1 LSQPPETTYE
11 SKKENHACLILLG
24 LISLAYCAWILSLP
38 LFPTQ
43 DGPMH
48 LYYARIMQALLMH
61 RDPGIFPQYFVIKHL
76 FPPYSLYYYLL
87 LALSTVMSLVA
98 ADKVVVCLYVVLFL
112 FGFRYLA
119 LSVGQEGKQSGNVM
133 ALLITPVVL
142 NWPLGMGFVNFC
154 LSTALSLWALGLWC
168 RVSRSPG
175 DSRATVRLIA
185 FVVLCFVIMLT
196 HPVPLLGVL
205 GFCCV
210 ELGVRLVLL
219 FRRDPSYQSRV
230 PREYIRDAAALLLA
244 GTTLIYVKAFTTHNV
259 LKQIDVVTKKQYLQ
273 NVRNTAPGMVLL
285 HTFTAF
291 AGHGIWDLLYRGSVF
306 AVLGIAVVIGVRDLR
321 RSLKAGRWSVANTWL
336 VLCLLLIVT
345 LPVIPPELNGSHFFS
360 ARLVIFVWIA
370 GLVAAAG
377 VARPRLG
384 TTRMFTGAS
393 VFAVAVTGVI
403 LMLAM
408 RRINP
413 IAAQI
418 AIAETMPLEGRQQV
432 GVLLID
438 SNYSSPGSIT
448 YDPYYW
454 SGARIFRRQDS
465 ILYNTPWLDLAIIPV
480 GAQSATA
487 AGKIDSLSLEWQAK
501 MRKTMLGSA
510 AMRALVFPQ
519 ISMAVINHGGMA
531 FRGGLDPVLAGDP
544 VAGHRWSCR
553 AETVYTLCS
562 LGSETKAI
570 AP

>member
-1 LSQPPETTYE
+1 LLHHLETTGE
-11 SKKENHACLILLG
+11 SKKENFACLLLLG
-24 LISLAYCAWILSLP
+24 LISLAYCVWILSLP

-48 LYYARIMQALLMH
+48 LYYARIMQALLLH

-87 LALSTVMSLVA
+87 LALSTVMSLVS
-98 ADKVVVCLYVVLFL
+98 ADKVVICLYVVLFL

-119 LSVGQEGKQSGNVM
+119 RSVGREGRQSGNVM

-154 LSTALSLWALGLWC
+154 LSTALSLWTLGLWC

-175 DSRATVRLIA
+175 DSRAMLRLA
-185 FVVLCFVIMLT
+185 GFVVLCFVIMLT

-205 GFCCV
+205 GFCCI
-210 ELGVRLVLL
+210 EMGVRLVLV
-219 FRRDPSYQSRV
+219 FRQTRASDGVRSRV
-230 PREYIRDAAALLLA
+230 SREFIRDAVALLLA
-244 GTTLIYVKAFTTHNV
+244 GTTLIYVKAFTTHHV
-259 LKQIDVVTKKQYLQ
+259 LKQIDVVSKRQYLH
-273 NVRNTAPGMVLL
+273 NVRNTAPGMFLL

-306 AVLGIAVVIGVRDLR
+306 GVLAIAVVIGVRDVR

-336 VLCLLLIVT
+336 VLCLLLIVA
-345 LPVIPPELNGSHFFS
+345 LPVIPPELNSSHFFS

-384 TTRMFTGAS
+384 ATRILTGAS
-393 VFAVAVTGVI
+393 LFAVAVTGVI
-403 LMLAM
+403 LLLAV

-413 IAAQI
+413 IARQI
-418 AIAETMPLEGRQQV
+418 AVAETMTLEGRQQV
-432 GVLLID
+432 GVLLIAD
-438 SNYSSPGSIT
+438 NYSSPRTIT

-480 GAQSATA
+480 GAQPAMAT
-487 AGKIDSLSLEWQAK
+487 GRIDSLSLEWQAK
-501 MRKTMLGSA
+501 MRRTMMGSA
-510 AMRALVFPQ
+510 VARSLVFQQ
-519 ISMAVINHGGMA
+519 ISTTVINHGSGVFGEA
-531 FRGGLDPVLAGDP
+531 LDPILAMDP

-553 AETVYTLCS
+553 VGASYTLCS
-562 LGSETKAI
+562 LNGGVR
-570 AP
+570 